1 MAGKGILY
9 ALLSTDCS
17 SSERTIEHI
26 MSIYDILKKIRSLS
40 VTERQKGAL
49 FEKIMQRWLKSDP
62 RYTSVLKDVWLWEEF
77 PARKEFGGK
86 DIGIDLV
93 ARTEEGDYWA
103 IQCKCYDENANID
116 KAAVDTFLS
125 TSSKTFTD
133 DVTLKTVGFSLRLW
147 ISTTV
152 RPWGATAMQ
161 TIANQNPPV
170 QRVCLNDL
178 EMSPVDWAKIEGG
191 SQGNEVRLAGKQL
204 MEHQLKAISKARA
217 HFIEEGNDRGKLVM
231 ACGTGKT
238 YTALNLVEQLTDSK
252 GLILFMV
259 PSIALLGQA
268 LNDWSADSK
277 KPFKAVCICSDSKSS
292 KITKKNNNFD
302 DKEDSIIDLPYPA
315 TTNADTIAKQLKLY
329 RKHSEEG
336 KGMVV
341 VFSTY
346 QSVDAVSEAQRAI
359 LAETDG
365 EYGVFDYIVCDE
377 AHRTTGVMKD
387 RDNESSFT
395 KIHSNE
401 NVQGRK
407 RLYMTATPRLYGESA
422 QKKAAEK
429 DAVLFSMDDE
439 DIYGK
444 EFFRVNFSYAV
455 EHGLLTDYKVLVLTV
470 NGSDLPENIRE
481 RIENPLSKEFDF
493 DDTTKL
499 IGVINGLAKQVKG
512 DGGKT
517 WEVDPRKMHRALAFC
532 SSIGE
537 VGKPGT
543 SKNVAAVLPQLSQDY
558 YNSLNDE
565 EKEKAVLIEAKHID
579 GSMDSM
585 QRNEKLQWLR
595 EDAENENV
603 CKVITNVRC
612 LSEGVDV
619 PALDAVLFLSA
630 RNSQVDVVQSVG
642 RIMRNFKKGTPEE
655 KKYGYIIIPIVVDE
669 NQKPEDVLNNNTT
682 FEVVWSIL
690 NALRSHD
697 DNFNAEVNKINL
709 NKKKNDPNDDPSSK
723 ITIGG
728 AGLGDPQDADDAVL
742 LDADEVNVQLALRFG
757 ELKEGIYAKL
767 VEKCGDRLYWEN
779 WAKEVG
785 EVAKNFIA
793 RITQMVLKEGV
804 HKEEFEKFLEGLKKN
819 INNSIDGPQ
828 AVEMLAQHLITR
840 PVFDALFAEYEFV
853 KNNAVS
859 RSMQSMIELLED
871 KGLTKDLDVL
881 EKFYDSVKRNVTNID
896 NLEGKQS
903 IIKSLYEKFFKGA
916 FPLTVEKL
924 GIVYTPVEC
933 VDFIIRSVE
942 DILKQEFG
950 TSLTE
955 ENVHILD
962 PFTGTG
968 TFITRL
974 MQSGLIKKADLE
986 RKYKNEI
993 HCNEIVLLAYYIADV
1008 NIESVFH
1015 EIIKRDEYLPYDGI
1029 CLTDTFQ
1036 LNESGDNDIFS
1047 QLFPENSERLTKQKK
1062 APVKVVIGNP
1072 PYSKGQKSANDN
1084 AQNLKYDNLD
1094 ARISSTYVQYSKST
1108 NKNGLYN
1115 SYIRAYRWA
1124 TDRILQNND
1133 GGIVAFITPNSWV
1146 DGITEVG
1153 LRKCFG
1159 DEFSDIYIL
1168 DLKGNGRMNGE
1179 ACRKEGEPLFA
1190 ANGGTGGSLQGISI
1204 NILVRNPRSIN
1215 KTAKIHFASI
1225 GEYLKRKEKLGL
1237 VKQYRSVLSGKIDWQ
1252 TIEPNDKYD
1261 WINQRDGLF
1270 DTLIMIGDKNDKS
1283 NKQTIFVP
1291 YYSNGV
1297 KTNRDQWL
1305 TNFSFISLNNNI
1317 DSTIR
1322 FFNSESDRY
1331 KSYIENVG
1339 KIKVEDFVNNDD
1351 TKISWSRAFRH
1362 DIEKNKKYELNENA
1376 FTYVHY
1382 RPYCK
1387 QNTYFDRCLVN
1398 DVALLPK
1405 LFVKEKGNLLIC
1417 VPGLGSTK
1425 DYSAI
1430 IVDVMPDLG
1439 LNAACQCFPLYW
1451 YEERVG
1457 KKVGEQYQEMFEEDE
1472 TGDDKY
1478 IRHDGVSDWILKE
1491 VRSRYGNLTS
1501 ITKEDIFYYVYGIL
1515 HSEEYRTRFADDLRK
1530 SLPRIPIVDKV
1541 ADFVAFTKAG
1551 RALAALH
1558 LNYETVEACPGV
1570 TVSESG
1576 KKEDYIDPDTG
1587 EIVSN
1592 SDAFN
1597 YYRVEKM
1604 RFPTGQKPKDKPS
1617 TIIYNPHIT
1626 IENIPAEAYDY
1637 VVNGKS
1643 AIEWIMERYA
1653 VTIDKDSLIKND
1665 CNDWGKEHNQPRY
1678 ILDLLLSVINVSI
1691 QTMQIVKALPSLH
1704 LGTNALATTNAPAQT
1719 AIVKP
1724 MAEILDDVDAA
1735 EKFTHYLPVYNLKAA
1750 CGVFEDNELPTVT
1763 GWTSIEST
1771 GLHPKGDQTYFVCQA
1786 KGESMQ
1792 PKINDGDYVVCRFY
1806 TPDNAGSR
1814 NGKVVLA
1821 TISEFDG
1828 DYDGRYTIK
1837 EYHSTKNADGSRQS
1851 ITLQPFNPDFDPI
1864 ELSENDD
1871 VRVVAEV
1878 IKVL

>member
-1 MAGKGILY
+1 
-9 ALLSTDCS
+9 
-17 SSERTIEHI
+17 
-26 MSIYDILKKIRSLS
+26 MSIYDILAKIRQLS

-62 RYTSVLKDVWLWEEF
+62 RYCNTLKEVWLWEDF
-77 PARKEFGGK
+77 PAKSEFGGK
-86 DIGIDLV
+86 DTGIDLV
-93 ARTEEGDYWA
+93 ARTDEGEYWA
-103 IQCKCYDENANID
+103 IQCKCYDEHALID
-116 KAAVDTFLS
+116 KPAVDTFLS

-133 DVTLKTVGFSLRLW
+133 DVTLKNVGFSLRLW
-147 ISTTV
+147 ISTTDH
-152 RPWGATAMQ
+152 WGPTATQ

-170 QRVCLNDL
+170 QRIGLKDL

-191 SQGNEVRLAGKQL
+191 CHGNDVRLEGKQL
-204 MEHQLKAISKARA
+204 MEHQLKAISKART

-238 YTALNLVEQLTDSK
+238 YTALNLVEQLTDNK
-252 GLILFMV
+252 GLVLFMV

-277 KPFKAVCICSDSKSS
+277 KPFKAICICSDRKSS
-292 KITKKNNNFD
+292 KINKKNNNFD
-302 DKEDSIIDLPYPA
+302 DKEDSIIDLPLPA
-315 TTNADTIAKQLKLY
+315 TTNADTIARQLKLY
-329 RKHSEEG
+329 RKHSEQG
-336 KGMVV
+336 NGMVV

-346 QSVDAVSEAQRAI
+346 QSVDAVSDAQRAI
-359 LAETDG
+359 LKQTNG
-365 EYGVFDYIVCDE
+365 EYGVFDFIVCDE

-395 KIHSNE
+395 KIHDDN
-401 NVQGRK
+401 NVRGKK

-429 DAVLFSMDDE
+429 DAILFSMDDE
-439 DIYGK
+439 AIYGK

-470 NGSDLPENIRE
+470 NGSDLPANIKE
-481 RIENPLSKEFDF
+481 KVENPLSKEFDF

-532 SSIGE
+532 SSIGDE
-537 VGKPGT
+537 YKPGT
-543 SKNVAAVLPQLSQDY
+543 SKNVAHVLPQLSQDY
-558 YNSLNDE
+558 YNSLNDG
-565 EKEKAVLIEAKHID
+565 EKEKAVLVEAKHID
-579 GSMDSM
+579 GNMDSM
-585 QRNEKLQWLR
+585 KRNEKLQWLR
-595 EDAENENV
+595 EEPESDNV

-669 NQKPEDVLNNNTT
+669 NQKPEEVLNNNTT

-709 NKKKNDPNDDPSSK
+709 NKRKNDPTDDPSRK

-728 AGLGDPQDADDAVL
+728 VALGGDDDPQGANDAVVL
-742 LDADEVNVQLALRFG
+742 GSEEVGKQLTLRFG

-804 HKEEFEKFLEGLKKN
+804 HKEEFENFLEGLKKN
-819 INNSIDGPQ
+819 INDSIDGPQ
-828 AVEMLAQHLITR
+828 AIEMLAQHLITR
-840 PVFDALFAEYEFV
+840 PVFDALFSEYQFV

-859 RSMQSMIELLED
+859 KSMQNMVQLLED

-933 VDFIIRSVE
+933 VDFIIRSVN
-942 DILKQEFG
+942 DILKQEFD

-974 MQSGLIKKADLE
+974 MQSGLIKKEDLQ
-986 RKYKNEI
+986 RKYLNEI

-1015 EIIKRDEYLPYDGI
+1015 DIVKREKYLPYDGI

-1036 LNESGDNDIFS
+1036 LNETGDNDIFS
-1047 QLFPENSERLTKQKK
+1047 QLFPENSERLKKQKK
-1062 APVKVVIGNP
+1062 APVRVVIGNP
-1072 PYSKGQKSANDN
+1072 PYSKGQKTANDN

-1094 ARISSTYVQYSKST
+1094 ARISLTYVKHSNST

-1124 TDRILQNND
+1124 TDRILKNND

-1153 LRKCFG
+1153 LRKCFV

-1168 DLKGNGRMNGE
+1168 DLKGNGRKNGE

-1204 NILVRNPRSIN
+1204 NILVRNPKSKN

-1252 TIEPNDKYD
+1252 IIEPNDKHD
-1261 WINQRDGLF
+1261 WINQRDGVF
-1270 DTLIMIGDKNDKS
+1270 DTLIGLTPEKKFDMKS
-1283 NKQTIFVP
+1283 NSWFTLNSLGVGSSRDAWVYNYSLSSLKENMQRTIDFYNSQVDDL
-1291 YYSNGV
+1291 V
-1297 KTNRDQWL
+1297 KLKESGSVISVND
-1305 TNFSFISLNNNI
+1305 FI
-1317 DSTIR
+1317 
-1322 FFNSESDRY
+1322 
-1331 KSYIENVG
+1331 
-1339 KIKVEDFVNNDD
+1339 NNDS
-1351 TKISWSRAFRH
+1351 TKISWSSSLIPKLEACNKATY
-1362 DIEKNKKYELNENA
+1362 EENKNLIA
-1376 FTYVHY
+1376 LY
-1382 RPYCK
+1382 RPFIKEHLYFGEKFIHRRGQVDDIYSKIDC
-1387 QNTYFDRCLVN
+1387 QNLCVCLSGG
-1398 DVALLPK
+1398 
-1405 LFVKEKGNLLIC
+1405 KGFN
-1417 VPGLGSTK
+1417 T
-1425 DYSAI
+1425 I
-1430 IVDVMPDLG
+1430 ITNVVPDLHLVG
-1439 LNAACQCFPLYW
+1439 DSQCYPLYW
-1451 YEERVG
+1451 YEERGEKKAG
-1457 KKVGEQYQEMFEEDE
+1457 KQLELFELEEGE
-1472 TGDDKY
+1472 GKY

-1491 VRSRYGNLTS
+1491 VRTRYGNLTS

-1541 ADFVAFTKAG
+1541 ADFVAFNKAG
-1551 RALAALH
+1551 RALANLH
-1558 LNYETVEACPGV
+1558 LNYENVAAHPNV
-1570 TVSESG
+1570 TVSELG
-1576 KKEDYIDPDTG
+1576 NDH
-1587 EIVSN
+1587 
-1592 SDAFN
+1592 SDEFK
-1597 YYRVEKM
+1597 YYAVEKM
-1604 RFPTGQKPKDKPS
+1604 RFPSGQKAKDKPS
-1617 TIIYNPHIT
+1617 TIVYNPHIT

-1665 CNDWGKEHNQPRY
+1665 PNDWSREHNQPRY
-1678 ILDLLLSVINVSI
+1678 ILDLLLSVINVSV
-1691 QTMQIVKALPSLH
+1691 QTMQVVKALPSLH
-1704 LGTNALATTNAPAQT
+1704 LNVSTATEAESAQGET
-1719 AIVKP
+1719 TVIKP
-1724 MAEILDDVDAA
+1724 MVEILDEVDDAD
-1735 EKFTHYLPVYNLKAA
+1735 KYIHCLPVYNLKAA
-1750 CGVFEDNELPTVT
+1750 CGTFEGNERPTVK
-1763 GWTSIEST
+1763 GWTNIEGS
-1771 GLHPKGDQTYFVCQA
+1771 GLHPKGDKNYFICQA
-1786 KGESMQ
+1786 KGNSMQ
-1792 PKINDGDYVVCRFY
+1792 PKINDGDYVICRFY
-1806 TPDNAGSR
+1806 TPQNGGSR
-1814 NGKVVLA
+1814 NGKMVLA
-1821 TISEFDG
+1821 TISEYDG

-1837 EYHSTKNADGSRQS
+1837 EYHSTKNADGSRQT
-1851 ITLQPFNPDFDPI
+1851 ITLKPLNPDFAPI
-1864 ELSENDD
+1864 ELKEDD
-1871 VRVVAEV
+1871 DARVVAEV
-1878 IKVL
+1878 LKVITVR

>member
-1 MAGKGILY
+1 MNI
-9 ALLSTDCS
+9 
-17 SSERTIEHI
+17 H
-26 MSIYDILKKIRSLS
+26 DILAKVRQQS
-40 VTERQKGAL
+40 VTERQKGAV
-49 FEKIMQRWLKSDP
+49 FEKLMQRWLQSDP
-62 RYTSVLKDVWLWEEF
+62 RYCNLLKKVWLWDEF
-77 PARKEFGGK
+77 PAKGEFGGK
-86 DIGIDLV
+86 DTGIDLV

-103 IQCKCYDENANID
+103 IQCKCYDANAVID
-116 KAAVDTFLS
+116 KPAVDTFLS

-147 ISTTV
+147 ISTTDH
-152 RPWGATAMQ
+152 WGPTATQ

-170 QRVCLNDL
+170 QRIGLKDL
-178 EMSPVDWAKIEGG
+178 EMSPVDWAKLEGG
-191 SQGNEVRLAGKQL
+191 SQGNDARLAGKQL
-204 MEHQLKAISKARA
+204 KEHQLKAISKART

-252 GLILFMV
+252 GLVLFMV

-292 KITKKNNNFD
+292 KINKKKDDTD
-302 DKEDSIIDLPYPA
+302 DKEESITDLPLPA
-315 TTNADTIAKQLKLY
+315 STNTDTIAKQLEIY

-359 LAETDG
+359 LKETNG
-365 EYGVFDYIVCDE
+365 QYGVFDFIVCDE
-377 AHRTTGVMKD
+377 AHRTTGVMRD
-387 RDNESSFT
+387 RDNESNFT

-407 RLYMTATPRLYGESA
+407 RLYMTATPRLYGEGA

-439 DIYGK
+439 NIYGK

-470 NGSDLPENIRE
+470 NGSDLPANIKE
-481 RIENPLSKEFDF
+481 KVENPLSKEFDF

-532 SSIGE
+532 SSIGDDY
-537 VGKPGT
+537 KPGT
-543 SKNVAAVLPQLSQDY
+543 SKNVAHVLPQLSQDY
-558 YNSLNDE
+558 YNSLNDS
-565 EKEKAVLIEAKHID
+565 EKDKAVLIEAKHID
-579 GSMDSM
+579 GSMDSL
-585 QRNEKLQWLR
+585 QRNERLQWLR
-595 EDAENENV
+595 EEPENENI

-669 NQKPEDVLNNNTT
+669 NQKPEEVLDNNTT
-682 FEVVWSIL
+682 FDVVWSIL

-709 NKKKNDPNDDPSSK
+709 NRKKNDPTSDPSGK
-723 ITIGG
+723 ITIGA
-728 AGLGDPQDADDAVL
+728 AGLGVDDPQAHDDAVVL
-742 LDADEVNVQLALRFG
+742 GSDEVGRQLALRFG
-757 ELKEGIYAKL
+757 ELKDGIYAKL

-793 RITQMVLKEGV
+793 RITQMVLKEGI
-804 HKEEFEKFLEGLKKN
+804 HKEEFDHFLEGLKKN
-819 INNSIDGPQ
+819 INDSIDGPQ

-859 RSMQSMIELLED
+859 RSMQHMIELLED

-933 VDFIIRSVE
+933 VDFIIRSVN
-942 DILKQEFG
+942 DILKQEFD

-974 MQSGLIKKADLE
+974 LQSGLIKKEDLE
-986 RKYKNEI
+986 RKYRKEI

-1015 EIIKRDEYLPYDGI
+1015 DVVKREHYLPYDGI

-1047 QLFPENSERLTKQKK
+1047 QLFPENSERLKKQKK
-1062 APVKVVIGNP
+1062 APVRVVIGNP
-1072 PYSKGQKSANDN
+1072 PYSMGQKSANDD
-1084 AQNLKYDNLD
+1084 AQNLKYVKLD
-1094 ARISSTYVQYSKST
+1094 SRIECTYAKYTTAMKKS
-1108 NKNGLYN
+1108 LYD
-1115 SYIRAYRWA
+1115 SYIKAFRWA
-1124 TDRILQNND
+1124 SDRINTNDNKD
-1133 GGIVAFITPNSWV
+1133 GGIVAFISNGAWL
-1146 DGITEVG
+1146 DGNAQDG
-1153 LRKCFG
+1153 MRKCFE
-1159 DEFSDIYIL
+1159 DEFSSIYVL
-1168 DLKGNGRMNGE
+1168 NLRGNQRTSGE
-1179 ACRKEGEPLFA
+1179 LSRKEGGKIF
-1190 ANGGTGGSLQGISI
+1190 GSGSRTPIAI
-1204 NILVRNPRSIN
+1204 
-1215 KTAKIHFASI
+1215 TF
-1225 GEYLKRKEKLGL
+1225 L
-1237 VKQYRSVLSGKIDWQ
+1237 VKNPKAENKKAVIHYHDIGDYLSREDKLKKVKEFRSLGSGKIDWQ
-1252 TIEPNDKYD
+1252 IIKPNDKHD

-1270 DTLIMIGDKNDKS
+1270 DTLILFGSKEKGGETIIFEKYSSGIATSRDAWVYNYSERAIEENMRRMIDYYNEQVDNLKND
-1283 NKQTIFVP
+1283 Q
-1291 YYSNGV
+1291 
-1297 KTNRDQWL
+1297 
-1305 TNFSFISLNNNI
+1305 
-1317 DSTIR
+1317 
-1322 FFNSESDRY
+1322 
-1331 KSYIENVG
+1331 SYILSYDEK
-1339 KIKVEDFVNNDD
+1339 KIKWAQNLLKDAQNL
-1351 TKISWSRAFRH
+1351 
-1362 DIEKNKKYELNENA
+1362 KKHE
-1376 FTYVHY
+1376 YVDNIRNGLY
-1382 RPYCK
+1382 RPFSK
-1387 QNTYFDRCLVN
+1387 QKVYFDRPFSWSHYLQESFFPDKN
-1398 DVALLPK
+1398 ST
-1405 LFVKEKGNLLIC
+1405 NLLIC
-1417 VPGLGSTK
+1417 VTGAGASKSFST
-1425 DYSAI
+1425 I
-1430 IVDVMPDLG
+1430 ITNSVANYHTLDTGVT
-1439 LNAACQCFPLYW
+1439 FPLYW
-1451 YEERVG
+1451 YEERG
-1457 KKVGEQYQEMFEEDE
+1457 EKKAGNQLELFEQEEGE
-1472 TGDDKY
+1472 GKY
-1478 IRHDGVSDWILKE
+1478 IRHDGISDWILKE

-1501 ITKEDIFYYVYGIL
+1501 ITKEDIFYYVYGLL

-1541 ADFVAFTKAG
+1541 ADFVAFNKAG
-1551 RALAALH
+1551 HALADLH
-1558 LNYETVEACPGV
+1558 LNYESVAACPEVKV
-1570 TVSESG
+1570 TELG
-1576 KKEDYIDPDTG
+1576 KKEDYIDEETG
-1587 EIVSN
+1587 ETVLN
-1592 SDAFN
+1592 GDAFN
-1597 YYRVEKM
+1597 YYSVEKM
-1604 RFPTGQKPKDKPS
+1604 RFPSGQKAKDKPS

-1626 IENIPAEAYDY
+1626 LENIPAIAYDY

-1665 CNDWGKEHNQPRY
+1665 PNDWSREHHQPRY
-1678 ILDLLLSVINVSI
+1678 ILDLLLSVINVSV
-1691 QTMQIVKALPSLH
+1691 QTV
-1704 LGTNALATTNAPAQT
+1704 
-1719 AIVKP
+1719 AIVKGLP
-1724 MAEILDDVDAA
+1724 ALNLGADAA
-1735 EKFTHYLPVYNLKAA
+1735 TAATTTPPTPEIKPMTELLEEVAKEEQFVRYLPVYNLKAA
-1750 CGVFEDNELPTVT
+1750 CGAFEDNELPSVK
-1763 GWTSIEST
+1763 GWIDIE
-1771 GLHPKGDQTYFVCQA
+1771 GNGIHPKGDRSYFVCQA
-1786 KGESMQ
+1786 KGQSMQ
-1792 PKINDGDYVVCRFY
+1792 PRIQDGDYVVCRFY
-1806 TPDNAGSR
+1806 TTQSAGSR
-1814 NGKVVLA
+1814 NGKMVLA
-1821 TISEFDG
+1821 SISEYDG

-1837 EYHSTKNADGSRQS
+1837 EYRSEKNADGTGKSV
-1851 ITLQPFNPDFDPI
+1851 TLYPLNKDYSPI
-1864 ELSENDD
+1864 ELSEDDD
-1871 VRVVAEV
+1871 VRIVAEV
-1878 IKVL
+1878 VGVVK